1 MIELD
6 FFKPQNQFGNAKI
19 TIQKTGRFG
28 FNKVAIEELNLKGNR
43 FCKIGK
49 NRADENDLNLY
60 IILLKDGDSTSFNI
74 SKAGD
79 YFYIKAGALLK
90 DIGIDY
96 KNEKKTFIYDVEK
109 ADENIFRLKQRI
121 IEKK

>member
-1 MIELD
+1 MELD

-28 FNKVAIEELNLKGNR
+28 FNKVAIEDLDLKENR

-49 NRADENDLNLY
+49 NRRDENDSHLY
-60 IILLKDGDSTSFNI
+60 MILLKEGDSTSFNI

-79 YFYIKAGALLK
+79 YFYIKAEALLK
-90 DIGIDY
+90 EIGIDY
-96 KNEKKTFIYDVEK
+96 TNEKKTFIYDVEK